1 MRLLTHTAIGLGL
14 ALTPFA
20 SPIVA
25 HAIPLTCE
33 HRGTAHV
40 ERHGG
45 IDNDNAYHVS
55 RGELPNC
62 DKSDA
67 DPHPV
72 VTPTAPTAPTTYVPV
87 PVQTEEDEDDDDH
100 HHWHRKNKWWRD
112 D

>member
-14 ALTPFA
+14 VLAPFA
-20 SPIVA
+20 TPIAA

-62 DKSDA
+62 DKGDA
-67 DPHPV
+67 DSHPV
-72 VTPTAPTAPTTYVPV
+72 VTPTAPTTYVPV

>member
-20 SPIVA
+20 SPIAA

-33 HRGTAHV
+33 HRGVDHV

-45 IDNDNAYHVS
+45 TVKDREYHLA
-55 RGELPNC
+55 RGERVSCEPE
-62 DKSDA
+62 DKH
-67 DPHPV
+67 PHPS
-72 VTPTAPTAPTTYVPV
+72 VTPTAPTTYVPV